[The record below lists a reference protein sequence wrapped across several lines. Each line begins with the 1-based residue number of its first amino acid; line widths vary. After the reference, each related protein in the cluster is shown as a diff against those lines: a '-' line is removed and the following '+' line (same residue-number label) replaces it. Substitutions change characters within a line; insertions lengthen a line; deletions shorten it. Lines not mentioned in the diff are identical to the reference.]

1 MKNPKKTTPPPKAG
15 AQPGAAWRSDPKTS
29 VAPRLATIQGEA
41 LAAEILEILAPFG
54 RAWGTA
60 RTVEACTDAIRDGVR
75 WAQTGEGNRDAFE
88 ASIALLTTSPLGAR
102 SPLPTDPDR
111 LTMDPLDRLA
121 LVALAVGAR
130 AAIERGEKLI
140 PIAGL
145 AALASLSVRTVRKHL
160 EASEVP
166 LKLARSYLQGQGVPR
181 I

>member
-1 MKNPKKTTPPPKAG
+1 V
-15 AQPGAAWRSDPKTS
+15 S
-29 VAPRLATIQGEA
+29 VQAC
-41 LAAEILEILAPFG
+41 AE
-54 RAWGTA
+54 
-60 RTVEACTDAIRDGVR
+60 AIRDGVR

-88 ASIALLTTSPLGAR
+88 SSIALLTASPLGAR

-111 LTMDPLDRLA
+111 LTLGPIDRLA
-121 LVALAVGAR
+121 LVVLAVGAR
-130 AAIERGEKLI
+130 AAIEHGEKMI
-140 PIAGL
+140 PIPGL